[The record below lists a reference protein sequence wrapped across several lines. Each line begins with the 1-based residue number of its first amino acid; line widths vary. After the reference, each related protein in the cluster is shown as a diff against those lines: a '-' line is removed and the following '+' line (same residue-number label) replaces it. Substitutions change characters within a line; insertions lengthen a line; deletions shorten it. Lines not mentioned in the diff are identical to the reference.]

1 MSTTIEGL
9 AHTVQVAHE
18 WINDLDERLSWHH
31 KPRAFR
37 LLKSVLH
44 ALRDRLPLI
53 EASDLGAQLPTLIR
67 GIYYEQWRPAEAA
80 TRLGDKAAFLKRIH
94 DDFSR
99 DPELPSESDVMA
111 VFGLLSKKI
120 SSGEID
126 QVRRLL
132 PPDLRSL
139 WPEPYT
145 APGQHL
151 R

>member
-18 WINDLDERLSWHH
+18 WINDLDESLSWHH

-37 LLKSVLH
+37 LMKSVLH
-44 ALRDRLPLI
+44 ALRDRLPLS

-80 TRLGDKAAFLKRIH
+80 QIGDKAAFLKKIQ

-99 DPELPSESDVMA
+99 DPELPSETDVMA
-111 VFGLLSKKI
+111 VLGLLSKKI
-120 SSGEID
+120 TGGEIA

-132 PPDLRSL
+132 PPDLRAL

-145 APGQHL
+145 APGQPP